1 MKTSPKMVV
10 DHAKQY
16 GIILN
21 LKDDWNNWAEY
32 AEHILNLIEKEPKE
46 KQGEFLMDFD
56 DIDSMSTQEACEYL
70 LNRLQGSGKSLGD
83 ETVEGFKSLCQ
94 QAMYFYLYHK
104 DLFYETFDS
113 YSIDVKQGWKGRK
126 TVSIP
131 LDKFIDNIE
140 DFKKAIKSLYKKEYR
155 GKKITIRYD
164 DKGDRI
170 IFTVHVEDVY
180 TTDLGFDEEK
190 EILNNKNPR
199 KPVFPINFL
208 YKPSEGILE
217 VIAKGGKPR
226 VQELQNIFIEH
237 FLKADPEELADISRF
252 CFDKVQDIKNLTFP
266 VSTQD
271 GVESVTLKGLKIAH
285 KESHTVHSIDIT
297 PQEGK
302 VGVQQMQDE
311 LESMNI
317 ELEEFEIKKFKVK
330 VIFKPTDKGR
340 RRQVTAEITHPDG
353 CSLKQRQIDG
363 VVYKLL
369 KKWGIVLF

>member
-1 MKTSPKMVV
+1 MVIQNLRTNEQEV
-10 DHAKQY
+10 IDLAK
-16 GIILN
+16 GG
-21 LKDDWNNWAEY
+21 KS
-32 AEHILNLIEKEPKE
+32 EKRLEDYLVR
-46 KQGEFLMDFD
+46 GLMDFD